1 MRILQVLLVLI
12 ILGLQLRLWS
22 GAGSLAEISRLN
34 DSIAQQ
40 ESENTVLQDRNNELL
55 REVEELKTGTD
66 AIEEMAR
73 EELGLIK
80 TGETFYMILD
90 SEDST
95 RNQEAVRE
103 QSSQNQ
109 GANETRNQQPQD

>member
-22 GAGSLAEISRLN
+22 GAGSMAEISRLK
-34 DSIAQQ
+34 DSIAEQ
-40 ESENTVLQDRNNELL
+40 ESENATLQSRNNELL
-55 REVEELKTGTD
+55 HEVEELKTGTD

-80 TGETFYMILD
+80 EGETFYMILD

-95 RNQEAVRE
+95 RNQSTIRE
-103 QSSQNQ
+103 QDGQSQAPSQ
-109 GANETRNQQPQD
+109 PRNQQPQD

>member
-40 ESENTVLQDRNNELL
+40 ENENAVLQSRNNELL

-80 TGETFYMILD
+80 DGETFYMILD
-90 SEDST
+90 PDDSD
-95 RNQEAVRE
+95 RNQEAIRE
-103 QSSQNQ
+103 QQIQQQAPNQ
-109 GANETRNQQPQD
+109 SPNK

>member
-34 DSIAQQ
+34 DSIAEQ
-40 ESENTVLQDRNNELL
+40 ESENTGLQSRNDELL

-66 AIEEMAR
+66 VIEEMAR

-80 TGETFYMILD
+80 DGETFYMILD
-90 SEDST
+90 SDDST
-95 RNQEAVRE
+95 RNQETVRE
-103 QSSQNQ
+103 QRARQQAPNQTSSQQ
-109 GANETRNQQPQD
+109 SED